1 MRTKA
6 IAGLVIVALSAAAF
20 VAMRSENRAGAASDC
35 SWVFVHWRGALSGRQ
50 RSSLAPWRKRSPVT

>member
-20 VAMRSENRAGAASDC
+20 VAMRAENRAGAASADC
-35 SWVFVHWRGALSGRQ
+35 YAADNGPAKPTICQ
-50 RSSLAPWRKRSPVT
+50 

>member
-20 VAMRSENRAGAASDC
+20 VAMRADNRAGAASADC
-35 SWVFVHWRGALSGRQ
+35 YAADNGPAKPTICQ
-50 RSSLAPWRKRSPVT
+50 